1 MGINYKI
8 MAKVLAN
15 SLKGVLGSVVSDTQK
30 TFIQGGQ
37 ILDSILRANEC

>member
-15 SLKGVLGSVVSDTQK
+15 SLKAVLRSVVSDTQN
-30 TFIQGGQ
+30 TFIQGRQ

>member
-1 MGINYKI
+1 MGINYKS

-15 SLKGVLGSVVSDTQK
+15 SLKGMLGSVVSNTQNA
-30 TFIQGGQ
+30 FIQGKQ